1 MPEISHNLELGY
13 SNNFSKSSIMAK
25 VYYRNS
31 INSILPF
38 TILQPNQ
45 VLFTQPFNA
54 GTTITVGF
62 ETIFSFDPFPFW
74 KSNWSAS
81 IFNQSIEAKNINAQA
96 LNQLL
101 SWNTKWIND
110 FIPWKKSKLQVIWVY
125 NAPTATLQGNR
136 IAVYN
141 VDIAFQQ
148 KIGND
153 KARFGLIVTDIFN
166 TQKNG
171 FIWDTPDF
179 SFSRIFKVDTRAI
192 LLTFAYTFGTS
203 FKEKLMENKF
213 SND

>member
-1 MPEISHNLELGY
+1 MSIPEAAEHLLDYVVQVASGQVEVAAVRLG
-13 SNNFSKSSIMAK
+13 
-25 VYYRNS
+25 
-31 INSILPF
+31 
-38 TILQPNQ
+38 Q
-45 VLFTQPFNA
+45 
-54 GTTITVGF
+54 
-62 ETIFSFDPFPFW
+62 D
-74 KSNWSAS
+74 
-81 IFNQSIEAKNINAQA
+81 
-96 LNQLL
+96 
-101 SWNTKWIND
+101 D
-110 FIPWKKSKLQVIWVY
+110 FIPWKKSKLQVIGVY

-171 FIWDTPDF
+171 FIWNTPDF
-179 SFSRIFKVDTRAI
+179 NFSRIFKVDARAV